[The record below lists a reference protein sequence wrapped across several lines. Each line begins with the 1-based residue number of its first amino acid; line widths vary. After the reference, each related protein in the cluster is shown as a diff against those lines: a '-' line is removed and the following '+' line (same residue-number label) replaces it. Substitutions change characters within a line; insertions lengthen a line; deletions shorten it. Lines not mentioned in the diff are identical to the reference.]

1 MSERKK
7 KAEKRSLL
15 RNRTVWIIAAA
26 VFVVVVGGGV
36 TAGLLLERGA
46 STTPT
51 SPVSGTTEVPPDHD
65 ATPASKEEP
74 QATSPQ
80 AATEEPQ
87 STGSPE
93 GSSVPV
99 GINVGER
106 APDFTLPDLDG
117 KSVSLSDFRGHV
129 VILDFWA
136 SWCPPCRAS
145 MPKLREYYEEFK
157 DRGLVLVGVSLDRSA
172 EDARYFLEK
181 NGYTDFI
188 PLWGSVSASQGV
200 AREYGIYGI
209 PHTFVL
215 DPEGVIRF
223 SGHPLRLTDSFLASL
238 FK

>member
-1 MSERKK
+1 MSEREK
-7 KAEKRSLL
+7 KAEKRSLF
-15 RNRTVWIIAAA
+15 RNRTAWIIAAA
-26 VFVVVVGGGV
+26 VFVIAVGGGV
-36 TAGLLLERGA
+36 TAGILLNRG
-46 STTPT
+46 TPT
-51 SPVSGTTEVPPDHD
+51 ISTNPVSSPVGSPSGQD
-65 ATPASKEEP
+65 ATPAPEE
-74 QATSPQ
+74 
-80 AATEEPQ
+80 ELQ
-87 STGSPE
+87 STDTEAAAEQPQKLPPVE
-93 GSSVPV
+93 SSVPV

-117 KSVSLSDFRGHV
+117 RSVSLSDFRGHV

-157 DRGLVLVGVSLDRSA
+157 DRGIVLLGVSLDRSA
-172 EDARYFLEK
+172 SDARSYLEA
-181 NGYTDFI
+181 NGYHDLI
-188 PLWGSVSASQGV
+188 ALWGSVSASQGV

-223 SGHPLRLTDSFLASL
+223 SGHPLRLTESFLSSL